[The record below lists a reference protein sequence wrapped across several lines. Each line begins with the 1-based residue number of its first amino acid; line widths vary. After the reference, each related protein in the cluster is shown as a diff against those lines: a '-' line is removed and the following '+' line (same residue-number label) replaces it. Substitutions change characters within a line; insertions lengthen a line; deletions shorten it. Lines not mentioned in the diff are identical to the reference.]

1 MEKSVLNPRSISNYQ
16 FIITMLSRKNWIY
29 LTVFIL
35 ALFELPPVIAREASP
50 RNTVEI
56 LLNSI
61 TNLKTGKPL
70 TPEEVKEN
78 DILSYRALA
87 LLNIREISR
96 KALGK
101 YWKKR
106 TLTEQK
112 VFIDLLSRMFIKEA
126 FPNSGKFF
134 SALKLIY
141 SQTTIKE
148 SKANVPLTVVHEKEG
163 EINIDFHLQKYRDQ
177 WQVVDVDLDEIS
189 MRNNMR
195 SQLYKVI
202 SKNNYQELVRRIK
215 KKLTKY

>member
-1 MEKSVLNPRSISNYQ
+1 
-16 FIITMLSRKNWIY
+16 MLSRKNWIY

-35 ALFELPPVIAREASP
+35 ALFELSPVIAKEASP

-56 LLNSI
+56 LLSSI
-61 TNLKTGKPL
+61 TNLKTEKPL

-112 VFIDLLSRMFIKEA
+112 VFIDLLSQMFIKEA

-141 SQTTIKE
+141 GQTTINE
-148 SKANVPLTVVHEKEG
+148 SKSNVPLTVVHEKEG

-195 SQLYKVI
+195 SQLYKII

>member
-1 MEKSVLNPRSISNYQ
+1 
-16 FIITMLSRKNWIY
+16 MLSRKNWIY

-35 ALFELPPVIAREASP
+35 ALFELSPVIAKEASP

-101 YWKKR
+101 YWKDR

-112 VFIDLLSRMFIKEA
+112 VFIDLLSQMFIKEA

-134 SALKLIY
+134 SVLKLIY

-195 SQLYKVI
+195 SQLYKII
-202 SKNNYQELVRRIK
+202 SKNGYQELVRRMK
-215 KKLTKY
+215 EKLASLKS

>member
-1 MEKSVLNPRSISNYQ
+1 
-16 FIITMLSRKNWIY
+16 MLSRKNWIY

-35 ALFELPPVIAREASP
+35 ALFELSPVIAKEASP

-106 TLTEQK
+106 SLTEQN
-112 VFIDLLSRMFIKEA
+112 VFVDLLSRMFIKEA

-215 KKLTKY
+215 EKIAKY

>member
-1 MEKSVLNPRSISNYQ
+1 
-16 FIITMLSRKNWIY
+16 MLSRKNWIY

-35 ALFELPPVIAREASP
+35 ALFELSPVIAKEASP

-106 TLTEQK
+106 SLTEQK
-112 VFIDLLSRMFIKEA
+112 VFIHLLSQMFVKEA

-163 EINIDFHLQKYRDQ
+163 EINIDFHLQKYGDQ

-215 KKLTKY
+215 EKLTKY

>member
-35 ALFELPPVIAREASP
+35 ALFELSPVIAKEASP

-106 TLTEQK
+106 SLTEQK
-112 VFIDLLSRMFIKEA
+112 VFIHLLSQMFVKEA

-215 KKLTKY
+215 EKLTKY

>member
-1 MEKSVLNPRSISNYQ
+1 
-16 FIITMLSRKNWIY
+16 MLSRKNWIY

-35 ALFELPPVIAREASP
+35 ALFELSPVIAKEASP

-70 TPEEVKEN
+70 TPEEVKKN

-101 YWKKR
+101 YWKTR
-106 TLTEQK
+106 SLTEQK
-112 VFIDLLSRMFIKEA
+112 VFVDLLSRMFIKEA

-163 EINIDFHLQKYRDQ
+163 EINIDFHLQKYGDQ

-195 SQLYKVI
+195 SQLYKII
-202 SKNNYQELVRRIK
+202 SKNNNQKLVRRIK
-215 KKLTKY
+215 EKLTKY

>member
-1 MEKSVLNPRSISNYQ
+1 
-16 FIITMLSRKNWIY
+16 MLSRKNWIY

-35 ALFELPPVIAREASP
+35 ALFELPPVIAKEASP

-56 LLNSI
+56 LLSSI

-106 TLTEQK
+106 SLTEQK

-141 SQTTIKE
+141 GQPTINE

-163 EINIDFHLQKYRDQ
+163 EINIDFHLQKYGDQ

-215 KKLTKY
+215 EKIATY

>member
-35 ALFELPPVIAREASP
+35 ALFELSPVIAKEASP

-106 TLTEQK
+106 SLTEQK

-141 SQTTIKE
+141 GQTTINE

-215 KKLTKY
+215 EKLTKY

>member
-1 MEKSVLNPRSISNYQ
+1 
-16 FIITMLSRKNWIY
+16 MLSRKNWIY

-35 ALFELPPVIAREASP
+35 ALFELSPVIAKEASP

-61 TNLKTGKPL
+61 TNLKIGKPL

-78 DILSYRALA
+78 DILSYRALS

-106 TLTEQK
+106 SLTEQK
-112 VFIDLLSRMFIKEA
+112 MFIDLLSRMLIKEA

-163 EINIDFHLQKYRDQ
+163 EININFHLQKYGDQ

-215 KKLTKY
+215 EKLTKY

>member
-1 MEKSVLNPRSISNYQ
+1 
-16 FIITMLSRKNWIY
+16 MLSRKNWIY

-35 ALFELPPVIAREASP
+35 ALFELSPVIAKEASP
-50 RNTVEI
+50 RNIVET

-70 TPEEVKEN
+70 TPEEVKKN

-87 LLNIREISR
+87 LLNTREISR

-101 YWKKR
+101 HWKNR

-126 FPNSGKFF
+126 FPNSGEFF

-141 SQTTIKE
+141 GQTTINE
-148 SKANVPLTVVHEKEG
+148 SKSNVPLTVVHEKEG

-177 WQVVDVDLDEIS
+177 WQVVDVDLDGVS
-189 MRNNMR
+189 MRNSMR

-215 KKLTKY
+215 EKIAKY

>member
-1 MEKSVLNPRSISNYQ
+1 
-16 FIITMLSRKNWIY
+16 MLSRKNWIY

-35 ALFELPPVIAREASP
+35 ALFELSPVIAKEASP

-106 TLTEQK
+106 SLTEQK

-141 SQTTIKE
+141 GQTTINE
-148 SKANVPLTVVHEKEG
+148 SKSNVPLTVVHEKEG
-163 EINIDFHLQKYRDQ
+163 EINIDFHLLKYRDQ

-215 KKLTKY
+215 KKITKY

>member
-1 MEKSVLNPRSISNYQ
+1 
-16 FIITMLSRKNWIY
+16 MLSRKNWIY

-35 ALFELPPVIAREASP
+35 ALFELSPVIAKEASP

-61 TNLKTGKPL
+61 TNLKTGKRL
-70 TPEEVKEN
+70 TPEEVKGN

-106 TLTEQK
+106 SLTEQK
-112 VFIDLLSRMFIKEA
+112 VFIDLLSQMFIKEA

-134 SALKLIY
+134 SSLKLIY

-163 EINIDFHLQKYRDQ
+163 EINIDFHLKKYRDQ

-202 SKNNYQELVRRIK
+202 SKNSYQELVRRIK

>member
-1 MEKSVLNPRSISNYQ
+1 
-16 FIITMLSRKNWIY
+16 MLSRKNWIY

-35 ALFELPPVIAREASP
+35 ALFELSPVIAKETSP

-70 TPEEVKEN
+70 TPEEVEEN

-112 VFIDLLSRMFIKEA
+112 VFIDLLSRMFIKGA

-141 SQTTIKE
+141 GQPTINK

-215 KKLTKY
+215 EKLTKY

>member
-1 MEKSVLNPRSISNYQ
+1 
-16 FIITMLSRKNWIY
+16 MLSRKNWIY

-35 ALFELPPVIAREASP
+35 ALFELSPVIAKEASP

-56 LLNSI
+56 LLSSI

-96 KALGK
+96 KTLGK
-101 YWKKR
+101 HWKTR

-112 VFIDLLSRMFIKEA
+112 VFIDLLSQMFIKEA

-134 SALKLIY
+134 STLKLIY

-202 SKNNYQELVRRIK
+202 SNNNYQELVRRIK
-215 KKLTKY
+215 EKLTKY

>member
-1 MEKSVLNPRSISNYQ
+1 MP
-16 FIITMLSRKNWIY
+16 SRKNWIS

-35 ALFELPPVIAREASP
+35 ALFELSPVIAKEASP
-50 RNTVEI
+50 RNIVET

-70 TPEEVKEN
+70 TPEEVKKN

-87 LLNIREISR
+87 LLNTREISR
-96 KALGK
+96 KVLGK
-101 YWKKR
+101 HWKNR

-141 SQTTIKE
+141 GQPTISE

-215 KKLTKY
+215 EKLTKY

>member
-1 MEKSVLNPRSISNYQ
+1 
-16 FIITMLSRKNWIY
+16 MLSRKNWIY

-35 ALFELPPVIAREASP
+35 ALFELSPVIAKEASP

-141 SQTTIKE
+141 GQPTISE

-163 EINIDFHLQKYRDQ
+163 EINIDFHLQKYGDQ

-215 KKLTKY
+215 EKLTKY

>member
-1 MEKSVLNPRSISNYQ
+1 
-16 FIITMLSRKNWIY
+16 MLSRKNWIY

-35 ALFELPPVIAREASP
+35 ALFELSPVIAKEASP

-56 LLNSI
+56 LLSSI

-106 TLTEQK
+106 SLTEQK

-141 SQTTIKE
+141 GQPTISE

-163 EINIDFHLQKYRDQ
+163 EINIDFHLQKFRDQ

-215 KKLTKY
+215 EKIAKY

>member
-1 MEKSVLNPRSISNYQ
+1 
-16 FIITMLSRKNWIY
+16 MLSRKNWIY

-35 ALFELPPVIAREASP
+35 ALFELSPVIAKEASP

-106 TLTEQK
+106 SLTEQK

-141 SQTTIKE
+141 GQPTINE

>member
-1 MEKSVLNPRSISNYQ
+1 
-16 FIITMLSRKNWIY
+16 MLSRKNWIY

-35 ALFELPPVIAREASP
+35 ALFELSPVIAKEASP

-106 TLTEQK
+106 SLTEQK
-112 VFIDLLSRMFIKEA
+112 VFIHLLSQMFVKEA

-202 SKNNYQELVRRIK
+202 SKNSYQELVRRIK

>member
-1 MEKSVLNPRSISNYQ
+1 
-16 FIITMLSRKNWIY
+16 MLSRKNWIY

-35 ALFELPPVIAREASP
+35 ALFELSPVIAKETSP

-61 TNLKTGKPL
+61 TNLKTGKLL
-70 TPEEVKEN
+70 TPEEVEEN

-112 VFIDLLSRMFIKEA
+112 VFIDLLSRMFIKGA

-141 SQTTIKE
+141 GQPTINK

-177 WQVVDVDLDEIS
+177 WQVVDIDLDEIS

-195 SQLYKVI
+195 SQLYKII

-215 KKLTKY
+215 EKLTKY

>member
-1 MEKSVLNPRSISNYQ
+1 MI
-16 FIITMLSRKNWIY
+16 SRKKLIY
-29 LTVFIL
+29 LTLFIW
-35 ALFELPPVIAREASP
+35 ALFELSLVIAKEASP

-78 DILSYRALA
+78 DFLSYRALA

-101 YWKKR
+101 YWKPR

-112 VFIDLLSRMFIKEA
+112 VFIDLLSQMFIKEA

-141 SQTTIKE
+141 GQTIINE

-177 WQVVDVDLDEIS
+177 WQVVDVGLDGIS

-215 KKLTKY
+215 EKLAKY

>member
-35 ALFELPPVIAREASP
+35 ALFELSPVIAKEASP

-56 LLNSI
+56 LLSSI

-106 TLTEQK
+106 SLTEQK
-112 VFIDLLSRMFIKEA
+112 VFIDLLSQMFVKEA

-215 KKLTKY
+215 EKLIKY

>member
-1 MEKSVLNPRSISNYQ
+1 
-16 FIITMLSRKNWIY
+16 MLSRKNWIY

-35 ALFELPPVIAREASP
+35 ALFELSPVIAKEASP
-50 RNTVEI
+50 RNTVET

-70 TPEEVKEN
+70 TPEEVIEN

-96 KALGK
+96 KVLGK

-106 TLTEQK
+106 SLTEQN
-112 VFIDLLSRMFIKEA
+112 VFVDLLSRMFIKGA

-141 SQTTIKE
+141 GQPTINK

-215 KKLTKY
+215 EKIAKY

>member
-1 MEKSVLNPRSISNYQ
+1 
-16 FIITMLSRKNWIY
+16 MLSRKNWIY

-35 ALFELPPVIAREASP
+35 ALFELSPVIAKEASP

-101 YWKKR
+101 YWKMR
-106 TLTEQK
+106 SLTEQK
-112 VFIDLLSRMFIKEA
+112 VFIDLLSQMFIKEA

>member
-1 MEKSVLNPRSISNYQ
+1 
-16 FIITMLSRKNWIY
+16 MLSRKNWIY

-35 ALFELPPVIAREASP
+35 ALFELSPVIAKETSP

-141 SQTTIKE
+141 GQPTISE

-215 KKLTKY
+215 EKLAKY

>member
-1 MEKSVLNPRSISNYQ
+1 
-16 FIITMLSRKNWIY
+16 MLSRKNWIY

-35 ALFELPPVIAREASP
+35 ALFELSPVIAKEASP

-106 TLTEQK
+106 SLTEQK

-141 SQTTIKE
+141 GQTTINE

-163 EINIDFHLQKYRDQ
+163 EINIDFHLQKYGDQ

>member
-1 MEKSVLNPRSISNYQ
+1 MI
-16 FIITMLSRKNWIY
+16 SRKNWIY
-29 LTVFIL
+29 LIVFIL
-35 ALFELPPVIAREASP
+35 ASFRLSPIVAEETSP
-50 RNTVEI
+50 RNTVET

-70 TPEEVKEN
+70 TPEEVEKN

-101 YWKKR
+101 YWKTR

-112 VFIDLLSRMFIKEA
+112 VFIDLLSQMFIKEA

-141 SQTTIKE
+141 GQPTINE

-163 EINIDFHLQKYRDQ
+163 EINIDFHLQKYGDQ

-215 KKLTKY
+215 EKIAKY

>member
-1 MEKSVLNPRSISNYQ
+1 
-16 FIITMLSRKNWIY
+16 MLSRKNWIY

-35 ALFELPPVIAREASP
+35 TLFELSPVIAKEASP

-56 LLNSI
+56 LLSSI

-78 DILSYRALA
+78 HIISYRALA

-106 TLTEQK
+106 SLTEQK
-112 VFIDLLSRMFIKEA
+112 MFIDLLSRMFIKEA
-126 FPNSGKFF
+126 FPSSGKFF
-134 SALKLIY
+134 STLKLIY
-141 SQTTIKE
+141 GQTTTNE

-163 EINIDFHLQKYRDQ
+163 EIIIDFHLQKYGDQ

-202 SKNNYQELVRRIK
+202 SKNNYQELIRRIK
-215 KKLTKY
+215 EKLTKY

>member
-1 MEKSVLNPRSISNYQ
+1 
-16 FIITMLSRKNWIY
+16 MLSRKNWIY

-35 ALFELPPVIAREASP
+35 ALFELSPVIAKETSP

-87 LLNIREISR
+87 LLNIREISL

-106 TLTEQK
+106 SLTEQK
-112 VFIDLLSRMFIKEA
+112 VFVDLLSRMFIKEA

-202 SKNNYQELVRRIK
+202 SKNNYQELVRRLKEKIA
-215 KKLTKY
+215 KY